1 MRAREA
7 MIPNPF
13 TVSPDTTLLQFILG
27 VLNGNQTTASVVDG
41 DRLVGMVSVEDV
53 FHRLLPHYV
62 GMTDS
67 LVHALHE
74 SYFEEI
80 FTKFQ
85 NTAVASVMTR
95 EVDSMSP
102 DEPLMQAV
110 ALFVK
115 KSRKTLPVIEHGR
128 FVGAVTRRSVLAVA
142 TKLAG
147 A

>member
-13 TVSPDTTLLQFILG
+13 TVAPDTTLLEFILG
-27 VLNGNQTTASVVDG
+27 VLGGNQTTASVVDG

-53 FHRLLPHYV
+53 FKRLVPPYV
-62 GMTDS
+62 GMTAN
-67 LVHALHE
+67 LVTVLHE

-80 FTKFQ
+80 FEKFK
-85 NTAVASVMTR
+85 NTPVGAVMSR
-95 EVDSMSP
+95 DVDSMTP

-110 ALFVK
+110 ALFVGRA
-115 KSRKTLPVIEHGR
+115 RKTLPVIEHGR
-128 FVGAVTRRSVLAVA
+128 FVGAVTRRSVLAAA
-142 TKLAG
+142 TRIAG

>member
-13 TVSPDTTLLQFILG
+13 TVGPETTLLQFILG

-53 FHRLLPHYV
+53 FHRLVPLYV
-62 GMTDS
+62 GMTGS
-67 LVHALHE
+67 LVTALHE

-80 FTKFQ
+80 FAKFK
-85 NTAVASVMTR
+85 NTPVASVMSR
-95 EVDSMSP
+95 EIDAMSP

-110 ALFVK
+110 ALFAN
-115 KSRKTLPVIEHGR
+115 KSRKTLPVIDNGR
-128 FVGAVTRRSVLAVA
+128 FVGAVTRRSVLAA
-142 TKLAG
+142 AARIAG